1 MNEFTAIRPIPTE
14 YIPIISSRVLET
26 TLIEL
31 NAGMEDILKAGQAK
45 EAVYA
50 NKREL
55 VKQKVQLDTEIKLV
69 ESDAIMEIRG
79 EARSQY
85 VMVGNEKVILGNDT
99 ARDAYRRMAAKDLRR
114 EMARIDGEIAAID
127 IDLAKASDCW
137 YCSKDANDN
146 IRAKANVQASLL
158 NFLSNK

>member
-1 MNEFTAIRPIPTE
+1 MNDFIVRPIPAE
-14 YIPIISSRVLET
+14 YIPIISTTVLEN
-26 TLIEL
+26 TLLEL
-31 NAGMEDILKAGQAK
+31 NAGMDDIFTAGKAK

-55 VKQKVQLDTEIKLV
+55 IKQKIQLDTEIKLA
-69 ESDAIMEIRG
+69 ESDAIMQIRG

-85 VMVGNEKVILGNDT
+85 VMVGGEKVILSNDQ
-99 ARDAYRRMAAKDLRR
+99 ARDAYRRMAAKDLRV
-114 EMARIDGEIAAID
+114 EMARVEGELAAID
-127 IDLAKASDCW
+127 VDLAKANDCW

-146 IRAKANVQASLL
+146 IRAKASVQASLL

>member
-1 MNEFTAIRPIPTE
+1 MNEFSVRPIPAE
-14 YIPIISSRVLET
+14 YIPIISSQVLES

-31 NAGMEDILKAGQAK
+31 NAGMDDILKAGQAK

-55 VKQKVQLDTEIKLV
+55 IKAKLRLDTEIKLA
-69 ESDAIMEIRG
+69 ESEAIMEIRG

-85 VMVGNEKVILGNDT
+85 IMVGTEKVTLGNDQ
-99 ARDAYRRMAAKDLRR
+99 ARDAYRRMAAKDLRT
-114 EMARIDGEIAAID
+114 EMARVEGELAAID
-127 IDLAKASDCW
+127 VDLAKANDCW

-146 IRAKANVQASLL
+146 IRAKASVQASLL

>member
-1 MNEFTAIRPIPTE
+1 MNEFTAIKTIPTE
-14 YIPIISSRVLET
+14 YIPIISTRVLEG

-31 NAGMEDILKAGQAK
+31 NAGMDDILKAGQAK

-55 VKQKVQLDTEIKLV
+55 VKQKLSLDTEIKLA
-69 ESDAIMEIRG
+69 ESDAIMQIRG

-85 VMVGNEKVILGNDT
+85 IMIGTEKVILGNDT
-99 ARDAYRRMAAKDLRR
+99 ARDAYRRMAAKDLRL
-114 EMARIDGEIAAID
+114 EMARVEGELAAID
-127 IDLAKASDCW
+127 VDLAKASDAW

-146 IRAKANVQASLL
+146 IRAKATVQASLL
-158 NFLSNK
+158 NFLSDK